1 MQQADKRGGG
11 GGNWRW
17 QVAARAGAGAGDGLA
32 MATLQEHVS
41 DFPIS
46 RFAPETRSKQQKQEP
61 QLQPQMMPLGRV
73 AVPRRSWSCSR
84 HLLQCRV
91 LWFPAGWACQGRRSK
106 WGRVVLIG
114 LSGLENLCG
123 RQQQAKN
130 QQQFSM
136 FCNYTKLRLSCPL
149 CHSARRY
156 RRH

>member
-1 MQQADKRGGG
+1 
-11 GGNWRW
+11 
-17 QVAARAGAGAGDGLA
+17 
-32 MATLQEHVS
+32 
-41 DFPIS
+41 
-46 RFAPETRSKQQKQEP
+46 
-61 QLQPQMMPLGRV
+61 MPLGRV

-149 CHSARRY
+149 CAIPPVDIDATAPSPPSRVSNAQKSIDSERSGEGMEVGCEIVERKQVKFAFTRRIGPATIAAATKQIKL
-156 RRH
+156 RGK